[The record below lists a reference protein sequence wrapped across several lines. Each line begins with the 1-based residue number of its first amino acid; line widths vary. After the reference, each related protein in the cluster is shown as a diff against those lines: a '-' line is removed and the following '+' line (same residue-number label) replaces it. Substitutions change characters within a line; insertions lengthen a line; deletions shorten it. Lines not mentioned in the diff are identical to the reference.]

1 LKLLSYI
8 ALATFALALSACSKS
23 GGGDSI
29 ELSDKSA
36 INNVQECP
44 KLDGKYIKVLER
56 NSDGSVARSKSVEFN
71 LTEGPDGQ
79 LILNGDHNIKNVA
92 VDGKIHQAQTTSGEI
107 PYRIQAYC
115 TAGKLTL
122 TVHAGSYGAATEVV
136 SLNGDSVTVETH
148 GVGRASKISGTE
160 TYSK

>member
-1 LKLLSYI
+1 MKYTSLITI
-8 ALATFALALSACSKS
+8 ASLAVGLSACSKS
-23 GGGDSI
+23 SGGDSI

-44 KLDGKYIKVLER
+44 KLDGRYTKVLER
-56 NSDGSVARSKSVEFN
+56 NSDGSVTKSKSVEYT
-71 LTEGPDGQ
+71 LTEAADGQ
-79 LILNGDHNIKNVA
+79 LLLNSDRHITNVA
-92 VDGKIHQAQTTSGEI
+92 VDGKIHQSQTPSGGI

-160 TYSK
+160 TYTK